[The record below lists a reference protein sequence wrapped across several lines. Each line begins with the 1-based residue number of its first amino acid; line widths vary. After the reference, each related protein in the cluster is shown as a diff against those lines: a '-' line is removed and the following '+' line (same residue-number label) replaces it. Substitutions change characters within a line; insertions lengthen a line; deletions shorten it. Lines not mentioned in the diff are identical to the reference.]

1 MSTIKTTERLL
12 KRACLINLV
21 LPEGIAIT
29 PLLSGA
35 HGLGKSAICRQV
47 ARDLGGESL
56 TVEGGSLKEGEITGL
71 PFAQTNPDGTKE
83 VRFVPYYQTGRIQ
96 QLEKLIYEK
105 AKAGFLGGR
114 VKLLEDGST
123 VYTDSEGK
131 HVIPA
136 KSAYASVI
144 SGADNVFEFGTELP
158 AHIKLEL
165 LKSKEIMPI
174 VLFIDEM
181 NRTDSQT
188 MKELMNIVLT
198 RTVNG
203 YKYPWWVFIVSAIN
217 PCGQD
222 SVYSTN
228 DLDAAQLDRFLKIKV
243 NADLTEWIDYAIN
256 KGINDDY
263 VIALSTAE
271 EIFQT
276 KGKGYDDE
284 AEDLQPTPRSHEI
297 CSYIYGSTELMNA
310 SGFFDA
316 DELAQAGED
325 VRQLIIGKLGA
336 RAGRT
341 MLSNLRNRENYID
354 PADIITGKDKTV
366 APKLLEKISSMRT
379 IARRILIRNVIKYIA
394 KNSVK
399 HFYDMPSKD
408 AKVAENAKKVWT
420 NVLSQVK
427 SLLGVL
433 DGATQL
439 IFAKEA
445 FGTNVALT
453 DTKYEKFCK
462 ESLFKAL
469 GCTFSSDI
477 VQQVAMTSNITNSG
491 DIDKK

>member
-71 PFAQTNPDGTKE
+71 PFAQTNADGTKE

-96 QLEKLIYEK
+96 QLEKLIHEK

-136 KSAYASVI
+136 KNAYSSII
-144 SGADNVFEFGTELP
+144 SGMDNQFEFGTDLP
-158 AHIKLEL
+158 AHVKLEL

-203 YKYPWWVFIVSAIN
+203 YKYPWWVFIVSVLPPIMTRVSAIGLPRTGN
-217 PCGQD
+217 SRAWTI
-222 SVYSTN
+222 SV
-228 DLDAAQLDRFLKIKV
+228 
-243 NADLTEWIDYAIN
+243 
-256 KGINDDY
+256 
-263 VIALSTAE
+263 
-271 EIFQT
+271 
-276 KGKGYDDE
+276 
-284 AEDLQPTPRSHEI
+284 
-297 CSYIYGSTELMNA
+297 
-310 SGFFDA
+310 
-316 DELAQAGED
+316 
-325 VRQLIIGKLGA
+325 
-336 RAGRT
+336 
-341 MLSNLRNRENYID
+341 
-354 PADIITGKDKTV
+354 TV
-366 APKLLEKISSMRT
+366 SLT
-379 IARRILIRNVIKYIA
+379 IAPTSIKPPTARY
-394 KNSVK
+394 
-399 HFYDMPSKD
+399 
-408 AKVAENAKKVWT
+408 
-420 NVLSQVK
+420 
-427 SLLGVL
+427 G
-433 DGATQL
+433 
-439 IFAKEA
+439 
-445 FGTNVALT
+445 
-453 DTKYEKFCK
+453 
-462 ESLFKAL
+462 
-469 GCTFSSDI
+469 
-477 VQQVAMTSNITNSG
+477 
-491 DIDKK
+491 